1 MTPNNIFT
9 KLFSDLTSQLIN
21 HKVLLTDFYVQCR
34 FSKSILVV
42 FATLLQS
49 FSDLQLGFAHQ
60 KYSNIEYYTEDV
72 FSELF
77 HQHRTCIEHTLRKM
91 TASLDLTKS
100 TYISSFTPSC
110 PFSQFSHSIL
120 TQSIESISQ
129 VNKIVTSVVS
139 NMESME
145 SLT

>member
-1 MTPNNIFT
+1 MQIFQ
-9 KLFSDLTSQLIN
+9 KYSCFCNLTTN
-21 HKVLLTDFYVQCR
+21 
-34 FSKSILVV
+34 
-42 FATLLQS
+42 

-77 HQHRTCIEHTLRKM
+77 HQHRTCIEHTLKTM
-91 TASLDLTKS
+91 TASLDLTKP
-100 TYISSFTPSC
+100 TYISLFTPSC

-129 VNKIVTSVVS
+129 GCV
-139 NMESME
+139 
-145 SLT
+145 